1 MELLILFT
9 LPCLNPVFTDQLGGW
24 SNGGTHFVQVSEQGK
39 QPVRFC
45 SAMFSLS
52 LSLFFLLFP
61 FLLHAMYK
69 VKHLFCSVMCELMW
83 INQTI
88 IAVLVQSA
96 LQPFVSNDNR
106 VYCWNADFVTF
117 QHKAVTHKSSCVAV
131 KLPLPGT
138 EIKPEAVC
146 MYCLLLTSGYIL
158 RLVKEM
164 KSNMM

>member
-1 MELLILFT
+1 MELFT
-9 LPCLNPVFTDQLGGW
+9 LPRLNQVFTGSDQLGRW
-24 SNGGTHFVQVSEQGK
+24 SSGGTHFVQVYEQGK
-39 QPVRFC
+39 QSVRFC

-52 LSLFFLLFP
+52 LFLLFP

-88 IAVLVQSA
+88 ITVLVQSA
-96 LQPFVSNDNR
+96 LQPFVCNDNR
-106 VYCWNADFVTF
+106 VYCWSADSVTF
-117 QHKAVTHKSSCVAV
+117 QQKAVTHKSSCVAV

-146 MYCLLLTSGYIL
+146 MYCLLVTSGYIL